1 MKGVMQNWLT
11 DIMNDFGYIGIA
23 FLIAVE
29 NIFPPIPSEV
39 VLTFGGFMT
48 TQSNLSITG
57 VVIAATAGSV
67 GGAVVLY
74 FLGMQLGAERLE
86 NIVDRWGHIL
96 RLEKED
102 IHKAQGW
109 FDKYGSWTVFFC
121 RFIPLMRSLISI
133 PAGMGKMN
141 IILFLVLTTAGTLIW
156 NVVLVYLGASVGD
169 SWQTIVDYMNVYSTI
184 VYVILIVLA
193 LILVYLFIRKKKK

>member
-1 MKGVMQNWLT
+1 MENWLT

-48 TQSNLSITG
+48 TQSNLGITG

-74 FLGMQLGAERLE
+74 FLGSQLGVERLE
-86 NIVDRWGHIL
+86 RIVGRWGHVL
-96 RLEKED
+96 RLEKAD
-102 IHKAQGW
+102 IHKAQEW
-109 FDKYGSWTVFFC
+109 FDKYGYWTVFFC

-133 PAGMGKMN
+133 PAGMAKMN
-141 IILFLVLTTAGTLIW
+141 IIPFLLLTTAGTLIW
-156 NVVLVYLGASVGD
+156 NVVLVYLGASVGN
-169 SWQTIVDYMNVYSTI
+169 SWQTIVDYMNVYSRI
-184 VYVILIVLA
+184 VYAILIILA
-193 LILVYLFIRKKKK
+193 LILIYLFIRKKK

>member
-1 MKGVMQNWLT
+1 MQNWLT

-57 VVIAATAGSV
+57 VVISATAGSV

-74 FLGMQLGAERLE
+74 FLGMQLGVERLE
-86 NIVDRWGHIL
+86 KIVGRWGHIL
-96 RLEKED
+96 RLEKKD

-133 PAGMGKMN
+133 PAGMAKMN

-156 NVVLVYLGASVGD
+156 NVVLVYLGASVGN
-169 SWQTIVDYMNVYSTI
+169 SWQTIVDYMNVYSAI
-184 VYVILIVLA
+184 VYSILIVLA
-193 LILVYLFIRKKKK
+193 LIFVHLFIRKKKK

>member
-1 MKGVMQNWLT
+1 MENWLT

-48 TQSNLSITG
+48 TQSNLGITG

-74 FLGMQLGAERLE
+74 FLGSQLGVERLE
-86 NIVDRWGHIL
+86 RIVGRWGHVL
-96 RLEKED
+96 RLEKAD

-109 FDKYGSWTVFFC
+109 FDKYGYWTVFFC

-133 PAGMGKMN
+133 PAGMAKMN
-141 IILFLVLTTAGTLIW
+141 IIPFLLLTTAGTLIW
-156 NVVLVYLGASVGD
+156 NVVLVYLGASVGN
-169 SWQTIVDYMNVYSTI
+169 SWQTIVDYMNVYSRI
-184 VYVILIVLA
+184 VYAILIILA
-193 LILVYLFIRKKKK
+193 LILIYLFIRKKK